1 MAATV
6 YPGSLDST
14 SNLPSSISETANL
27 NSPNHADMHE
37 VTNTAIVQ
45 IETKVGTG
53 SSAASDGALLH
64 GTGSGISA
72 WTSDPSIIGSLSVAK
87 DSADAI
93 INLTAHHDT
102 EATAAELTLRKS
114 DGSKAS
120 PALVDDDAVLGKIM
134 FQGYDGNSWANGA
147 QIRAQVKG
155 TPANGDMPTEMIFM
169 VTPDGG
175 SETPATA
182 LTIAPDKTS
191 TFTGPIVVGE
201 NDTGQD
207 FTLWGAKADCK
218 IYWDEGANTLNIGT
232 YGGPGAELRIWGDSS
247 SHSVRWLAG
256 EGRLYVYGTFEV
268 DGTFTLTDPLPTASS
283 GGYATLVRMD
293 SDGDIKEWTSSVRWK
308 KDIED
313 LSTEEAYKVLDA
325 RPIKYRGL
333 DDDDSAPLEAGL
345 SAESLHDSG
354 WTYAV
359 GYDVGTKT
367 PRSVHYQ
374 MLVTPLIKIIKDM
387 NDRLKELEG

>member
-1 MAATV
+1 MAATS
-6 YPGSLDST
+6 YPSSLDGT
-14 SNLPSSISETANL
+14 GTLPSSISETANL

-45 IETKVGTG
+45 IEEKLGIGDTTCADGTV
-53 SSAASDGALLH
+53 LH
-64 GTGSGISA
+64 GTGSGTSA

-114 DGSKAS
+114 DGTKSS
-120 PALVDDDAVLGKIM
+120 LALVDDNAVLGKIM

-147 QIRAQVKG
+147 QIRAQVNG
-155 TPANGDMPTEMIFM
+155 TPANGEMPTELIFL
-169 VTPDGG
+169 VTPSG
-175 SETPATA
+175 SETPVTA
-182 LTIAPDKTS
+182 VTINSDKTVS
-191 TFTGPIVVGE
+191 FVQKTYHAQPILFANGTSSE
-201 NDTGQD
+201 PSLAFQLDTDTG
-207 FTLWGAKADCK
+207 
-218 IYWDEGANTLNIGT
+218 IYRAAEDTIGFA
-232 YGGPGAELRIWGDSS
+232 GK
-247 SHSVRWLAG
+247 LA
-256 EGRLYVYGTFEV
+256 LSTA
-268 DGTFTLTDPLPTASS
+268 LPTASS
-283 GGYATLVRMD
+283 GGYAALVRMD
-293 SDGDIKEWTSSVRWK
+293 SDGAIKEWTSSVRWK

-313 LSTEEAYKVLDA
+313 ISTEEAYKVLDA

-333 DDDDSAPLEAGL
+333 DDDSSAPLEAGL
-345 SAESLHDSG
+345 SAESVHESG

-359 GYDVGTKT
+359 GYDAGTET

>member
-87 DSADAI
+87 DSADAV

-191 TFTGPIVVGE
+191 TFTGPVVVGV
-201 NDTGQD
+201 NDDGES
-207 FTLWGAKADCK
+207 FTLWGALADRK
-218 IYWDEGANTLNIGT
+218 VHWDGDGYFHIGT
-232 YGGPGAELRIWGDSS
+232 YGGPGAELRLWSGNTNYSAGWYEGLGK
-247 SHSVRWLAG
+247 WLVNG
-256 EGRLYVYGTFEV
+256 TLEINGTFNI
-268 DGTFTLTDPLPTASS
+268 TDPLPTASS

-293 SDGDIKEWTSSVRWK
+293 SDGDVKEWTSSVRWK

-333 DDDDSAPLEAGL
+333 DDDASAPLEAGL
-345 SAESLHDSG
+345 SAESVHDSG

-359 GYDVGTKT
+359 GYDAGTKT